1 MSSDVSS
8 AEDISKEATIIENEK
23 NSMKIQ
29 SNLDLLMD
37 LYSTNENHLSGP
49 VMTLTP
55 LVNNTNVTDKSNFQI
70 INPNFISNENIE
82 LLNRITGNGLQI
94 TYKYTRTPHL
104 FSNNL
109 VNIALT
115 FYNSNNEVINDIRI
129 GQKVSYLTLEYF
141 CSLFYSFTEFVTWNE
156 Y

>member
-1 MSSDVSS
+1 
-8 AEDISKEATIIENEK
+8 
-23 NSMKIQ
+23 MKVQ

-37 LYSTNENHLSGP
+37 LYATNDNNLTGP

-55 LVNNTNVTDKSNFQI
+55 LVNNSNKPYIQI
-70 INPNFISNENIE
+70 INPHFILNEAIE

-104 FSNNL
+104 FSNNM

-115 FYNSNNEVINDIRI
+115 FLNSTNEVINEIRI
-129 GQKVSYLTLEYF
+129 GQKV
-141 CSLFYSFTEFVTWNE
+141 CDKNPKKK
-156 Y
+156 